1 MPALCSPEN
10 RFLEKHDPESTRTGI
25 LRNLESMP
33 SPLEED
39 ESPGQRQAIVK
50 KKSSILN
57 RSRIRALPYLFLLVL
72 AGCGSGGG
80 GGVGGGPLEIAYVLS
95 EDTGNS
101 NEGYVLEYGLN
112 PATNQFQISGNSPIS
127 TQGTTPIQFL
137 LNGDKTLA
145 FVLNNGNTTGRTSSN
160 GSVAVYSLGANGLST
175 SPSIY
180 TTGQNPVNMALD
192 PGGNYLVVAN
202 HGNGESVTN
211 GGTGSVEVFS
221 LGPSGNLSPLP
232 KTGSPCTYPF
242 RVVFPKGATG
252 SSTDVVYIACTSPEL
267 LGSSSTPPASIYLCT
282 IQELTESSCTSIA
295 QYNSTPAAFMN
306 FVIDPTNTYLV
317 APGTTSNQSGFVLV
331 CTSSG
336 SQLSC
341 ATTVSPISSSSW
353 IPSGN
358 IAFGGTSSS
367 PTVYIGNY
375 DASPSLSK
383 NFASCSISGTSANCT
398 ATYSTDQPGPIY
410 LATQGSVLYIADTKI
425 AINGSY
431 TASGSGTTSGAPP
444 PSSGY
449 LYACPTS
456 SLSSCTAPSSTSSSG
471 NTGGWP
477 VGVFFDN
484 RDMVF
489 VPALA
494 GEIDIFTGAAT
505 GNLAPFQTLQT
516 TYSPLSIT
524 IP

>member
-1 MPALCSPEN
+1 MLELRSHEN
-10 RFLEKHDPESTRTGI
+10 RFPEKRDLESTRTGI
-25 LRNLESMP
+25 LQNFPSMP
-33 SPLEED
+33 WEED
-39 ESPGQRQAIVK
+39 ESPGQQQAIVK
-50 KKSSILN
+50 ENSSKSG
-57 RSRIRALPYLFLLVL
+57 RRRTRVLPYLFLLIL
-72 AGCGSGGG
+72 AGCGGGGSGGTG
-80 GGVGGGPLEIAYVLS
+80 GNPLEIAYVLS
-95 EDTGNS
+95 EDTGNG

-112 PATNQFQISGNSPIS
+112 PASNQFQMSGTGPIP
-127 TQGTTPIQFL
+127 TQGQTPIQFL
-137 LNGDKTLA
+137 TNNQKTLA
-145 FVLNNGNTTGRTSSN
+145 FVLNNGSTSSN
-160 GSVAVYSLGANGLST
+160 GSVAVYSVGANGLAT
-175 SPSIY
+175 TP
-180 TTGQNPVNMALD
+180 TLTKTGQNPVNMALD

-202 HGNGESVTN
+202 HGNGMSS
-211 GGTGSVEVFS
+211 GSGSVEVFS

-232 KTGSPCTYPF
+232 KTGSPCSYPF

-252 SSTDVVYIACTSPEL
+252 SPSDTVYIACTSPEL
-267 LGSSSTPPASIYLCT
+267 LGSSSPPSASIYPCT

-306 FVIDPTNTYLV
+306 FVIDPTNTYVV
-317 APGTTSNQSGFVLV
+317 APGTTSSQSGFVLV
-331 CTSSG
+331 CTISG
-336 SQLSC
+336 NDLKCPIS
-341 ATTVSPISSSSW
+341 VSPISSPW

-375 DASPSLSK
+375 DASSLSQ
-383 NFASCSISGTSANCT
+383 NFASCSISGTPKCT
-398 ATYSTDQPGPIY
+398 ATYSTNKPGPIY
-410 LATQGSVLYIADTKI
+410 LATQGSVLYIADTVT

-431 TASGSGTTSGAPP
+431 TASGTTSGASPP
-444 PSSGY
+444 PNGY

-456 SLSSCTAPSSTSSSG
+456 SLSCSAPSSTSSSG

-494 GEIDIFTGAAT
+494 GEVDIFTGAST
-505 GNLAPFQTLQT
+505 GNLAPFQILQT
-516 TYSPLSIT
+516 TYSPLSVT

>member
-1 MPALCSPEN
+1 MLELRSHEN
-10 RFLEKHDPESTRTGI
+10 RFPEKRDLESTRTGI
-25 LRNLESMP
+25 LQNFPSMP
-33 SPLEED
+33 WEED
-39 ESPGQRQAIVK
+39 ESPGQQQAIVK
-50 KKSSILN
+50 ENSSKSG
-57 RSRIRALPYLFLLVL
+57 RRRTRVLPYLFLLIL
-72 AGCGSGGG
+72 AGCGGGGSGGTG
-80 GGVGGGPLEIAYVLS
+80 GNPLEIAYVLS
-95 EDTGNS
+95 EDTGNG

-112 PATNQFQISGNSPIS
+112 PASNQFQMSGTGPIP
-127 TQGTTPIQFL
+127 TQGQTPIQFL
-137 LNGDKTLA
+137 TNNQKTLA
-145 FVLNNGNTTGRTSSN
+145 FVLNNGNTNGSTSSN
-160 GSVAVYSLGANGLST
+160 GSVAVYSVGANGLAT
-175 SPSIY
+175 TP
-180 TTGQNPVNMALD
+180 TLTKTGQNPVNMALD

-202 HGNGESVTN
+202 HGNGMSS
-211 GGTGSVEVFS
+211 GSGSVEVFS

-252 SSTDVVYIACTSPEL
+252 SPSDTVYIACTSPEL
-267 LGSSSTPPASIYLCT
+267 LGSSSPPSASIYPCT

-306 FVIDPTNTYLV
+306 FVIDPTNTYVV
-317 APGTTSNQSGFVLV
+317 APGTTSSQSGFVLV
-331 CTSSG
+331 CTISG
-336 SQLSC
+336 NDLKCPIS
-341 ATTVSPISSSSW
+341 VSPISSPW

-375 DASPSLSK
+375 DASSLSQ
-383 NFASCSISGTSANCT
+383 NFASCSISGTPKCT
-398 ATYSTDQPGPIY
+398 ATYSTNKPGPIY
-410 LATQGSVLYIADTKI
+410 LATQGSVLYIADTVT

-431 TASGSGTTSGAPP
+431 TASGTTSGASPP
-444 PSSGY
+444 PNGY

-456 SLSSCTAPSSTSSSG
+456 SLSCSAPSSTSSSG

-494 GEIDIFTGAAT
+494 GEVDIFTGAST
-505 GNLAPFQTLQT
+505 GNLAPFQILQT
-516 TYSPLSIT
+516 TYSPLSVT

>member
-1 MPALCSPEN
+1 MMPALCSPEN
-10 RFLEKHDPESTRTGI
+10 RFPEKRDPESTRTGI
-25 LRNLESMP
+25 LQILESMP

-39 ESPGQRQAIVK
+39 GGPGQRQAIVK

-95 EDTGNS
+95 EDTKNS

-112 PATNQFQISGNSPIS
+112 PSTNQFQISGTGPMP
-127 TQGTTPIQFL
+127 TQGKTPIQFL

-145 FVLNNGNTTGRTSSN
+145 FILNNGNTTGSTSSN
-160 GSVAVYSLGANGLST
+160 GSVAVYSVGANGLST
-175 SPSIY
+175 TPTLT
-180 TTGQNPVNMALD
+180 TTGQNPVNMVLD
-192 PGGNYLVVAN
+192 PGGNYLVVTN
-202 HGNGESVTN
+202 HGSGTS
-211 GGTGSVEVFS
+211 GGGGSVEVFA
-221 LGPSGNLSPLP
+221 LDASGHLTP
-232 KTGSPCTYPF
+232 KPTAGSPCTYPF
-242 RVVFPKGATG
+242 RVVFPQGATG
-252 SSTDVVYIACTSPEL
+252 SPSDTVYIACTSPEL
-267 LGSSSTPPASIYLCT
+267 LGSSSLPPATIYLCT
-282 IQELTESSCTSIA
+282 IQELTGTGCTSYA
-295 QYNSTPAAFMN
+295 QYTSGANSSAAFMN
-306 FVIDPTNTYLV
+306 FVIDPTNTYVV
-317 APGTTSNQSGFVLV
+317 APGTTSNQRGFVLV

-341 ATTVSPISSSSW
+341 PTTVSSISSSSW

-383 NFASCSISGTSANCT
+383 NFTSCSISGTSANCT
-398 ATYSTDQPGPIY
+398 ATYSTNQRGPIY
-410 LATQGSVLYIADTKI
+410 LATQGSVLYIADTVT

-431 TASGSGTTSGAPP
+431 TASGTTSGASPP
-444 PSSGY
+444 PSGY

-456 SLSSCTAPSSTSSSG
+456 SLSCTVPSSTSSSG

-494 GEIDIFTGAAT
+494 GEIDIFTGAST
-505 GNLAPFQTLQT
+505 ENLAPFQTLQT